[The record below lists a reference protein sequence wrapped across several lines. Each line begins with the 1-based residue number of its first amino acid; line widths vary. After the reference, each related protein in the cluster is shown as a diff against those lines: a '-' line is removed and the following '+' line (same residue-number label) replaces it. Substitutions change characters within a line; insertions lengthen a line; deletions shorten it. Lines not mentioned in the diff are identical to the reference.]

1 MGMATG
7 QPTSWLRSNQGTA
20 AVMAAGCVAL
30 LVYLWMQEWTHRE
43 LRDGFMLGFFTLVGA
58 GACLLCS
65 LVMMVD
71 QHKHYAEEDMKTT
84 GWMDWALAVV
94 ILLILYV
101 FYEAAWSFGFA
112 LVAPIFLGVA
122 TYIFGARPWWTAL
135 VSGILTTLAISVAFW
150 AIGIDLP
157 MPFFLRSLEP

>member
-1 MGMATG
+1 MATVTG
-7 QPTSWLRSNQGTA
+7 QPSSWLRSNQGTA
-20 AVMAAGCVAL
+20 AVMAAGCIAL
-30 LVYLWMQEWTHRE
+30 LIYLWMQEWTHRE

-71 QHKHYAEEDMKTT
+71 QYKRYVEDDMETT

-94 ILLILYV
+94 ILLVLYV
-101 FYEAAWSFGFA
+101 FYELAWTYGFV
-112 LVAPIFLGVA
+112 LVAPVFLAAA
-122 TYIFGARPWWTAL
+122 TYIFGAWPWWTAII
-135 VSGILTTLAISVAFW
+135 SSIATTLGISIAFW

-157 MPFFLRSLEP
+157 MPFFLSFLEP